1 MFGIVEV
8 GSLGDYSFVIIVT
21 KNHRAEYL
29 YSKKQKMIHGNF
41 RGDIL
46 KNKRRHMKPQLES

>member
-1 MFGIVEV
+1 MFGIVEA

-21 KNHRAEYL
+21 KNHRGEYL
-29 YSKKQKMIHGNF
+29 YSKKTENDTWEFQ
-41 RGDIL
+41 GDIL